1 MTIDYAPRVRRRTP
15 TWPSRMASYFDCTD
29 FGSGFFRCQG
39 GPGAV
44 VLNKSGQMLDI
55 VTGKVYFDA
64 RFKSEM
70 EEKNA
75 FQTTANAELKGT

>member
-1 MTIDYAPRVRRRTP
+1 MKDEFAPRVRRRTP
-15 TWPSRMASYFDCTD
+15 TRPSRMATYFDCTA

-44 VLNKSGQMLDI
+44 VLNKSGQVLDI
-55 VTGKVYFDA
+55 VSGKVYFDA
-64 RFKSEM
+64 RFQSDADPKDV
-70 EEKNA
+70 